1 MNMDITAGLDLGD
14 RFSHFCVLDE
24 AGAVL
29 KEDRVRAT
37 TPPESTHP

>member
-1 MNMDITAGLDLGD
+1 MKKDITAGLDLGE

-29 KEDRVRAT
+29 KEDRVRT
-37 TPPESTHP
+37 RHRP